1 MESLFEMYL
10 DRTRQPVPKDKESL
24 RKVVERMGNIG
35 LIDSQECENI
45 LKSEYRQEKLI
56 EELNKK

>member
-1 MESLFEMYL
+1 MFEMYL
-10 DRTRQPVPKDKESL
+10 DRTRQPVPQDKESL
-24 RKVVERMGNIG
+24 KKVVERMSNIG

-56 EELNKK
+56 EELKK

>member
-1 MESLFEMYL
+1 MKSMFEMYL
-10 DRTRQPVPKDKESL
+10 DRTRQPVPQDKESL
-24 RKVVERMGNIG
+24 KKVVERMSNIG

-56 EELNKK
+56 EELKK

>member
-1 MESLFEMYL
+1 MKSMFEMYL
-10 DRTRQPVPKDKESL
+10 DRTRQPVPRDKESL
-24 RKVVERMGNIG
+24 KKVVERMSNIG

-56 EELNKK
+56 EELKK